1 MSSNAHPEQGGSPDV
16 ATALTLPQAAAY
28 LGVHE
33 KTVRRWIKDGR
44 IAAVRVGVAGRY
56 RIARSDLDLMVRS
69 AA

>member
-1 MSSNAHPEQGGSPDV
+1 MSTNAHPQQGGSPDV

-33 KTVRRWIKDGR
+33 KTVRRWVKDGR
-44 IAAVRVGVAGRY
+44 LAAMRVGVAGRY
-56 RIARSDLDLMVRS
+56 RIARADLDSMVRN

>member
-1 MSSNAHPEQGGSPDV
+1 MSSNTHPAQGGSPDV

-44 IAAVRVGVAGRY
+44 VAAVRVGVAGRY
-56 RIARSDLDLMVRS
+56 RIDRADLDLMVK